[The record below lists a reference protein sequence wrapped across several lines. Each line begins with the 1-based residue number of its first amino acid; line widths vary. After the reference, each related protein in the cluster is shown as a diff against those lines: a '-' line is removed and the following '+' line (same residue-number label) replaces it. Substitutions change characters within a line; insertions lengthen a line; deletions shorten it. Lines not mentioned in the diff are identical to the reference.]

1 MYDKIHYKLKKKFYA
16 SKKNFFFNICFI
28 LFHEYWKHWSQYWEC
43 LKLDF
48 QGAFYSLHSSRS
60 KRGQNTSGNGPNEA
74 LGVGDGQGSLGAA
87 VHGVTKSWTWL
98 SGWTEL
104 KGPKSKCISLCR
116 IWLSLQLLNIAI
128 VAQKQP

>member
-1 MYDKIHYKLKKKFYA
+1 MYLK
-16 SKKNFFFNICFI
+16 FFFNICFI

-87 VHGVTKSWTWL
+87 VHGVANSQTRL
-98 SGWTEL
+98 SDWTEL
-104 KGPKSKCISLCR
+104 KHHINVERFHFFTLSKSLIS
-116 IWLSLQLLNIAI
+116 NIPTWNI
-128 VAQKQP
+128 HFYCSESSQP